1 MSCAVPAGPLTRRAV
16 TDLAMVCD
24 FDGTATVHDI
34 GDEISKHFCGADYL
48 ALQKKLFLQGKL
60 TTRAIIQS
68 IYTPIRAPEA
78 EVVAFALKAAK
89 LRPGFVE
96 LVGAARD
103 RGAPFFL
110 ASGGLRQ
117 YVEAV
122 VTAHLPADLRE
133 HLCITANVAEFSPEG
148 MRVSYPTDAESRAAG
163 CDVCGSCKRVAVAE
177 ARRTGAKYVI
187 GIGDGFADRCLVQF
201 ADRSYALEDSYLH
214 GYCRE
219 QRMACIPFTELYE
232 AAEAVRS
239 FTPAAERPRGR

>member
-1 MSCAVPAGPLTRRAV
+1 M
-16 TDLAMVCD
+16 TDLAVVCD

-48 ALQKKLFLQGKL
+48 ALQKKLFAEGKL

-78 EVVAFALKAAK
+78 EVVAFALQAAK
-89 LRPGFVE
+89 LRPGFRE
-96 LVGAARD
+96 LVAAARD

-122 VTAHLPADLRE
+122 IAAQLPKDLGAHVQVR
-133 HLCITANVAEFSPEG
+133 ANEAVFSPQG
-148 MRVSYPTDAESRAAG
+148 LRVTYPGDEESRAAG
-163 CDVCGSCKRVAVAE
+163 CEVCGSCKRVAVAE

-201 ADRSYALEDSYLH
+201 ADRTYAREGSFLH
-214 GYCRE
+214 HYC
-219 QRMACIPFTELYE
+219 QDHQLACTPFTDLYV
-232 AAEAVRS
+232 AAEAVRAYRAS
-239 FTPAAERPRGR
+239 AQRG

>member
-48 ALQKKLFLQGKL
+48 ALQKELFAEGKL

-78 EVVAFALKAAK
+78 DVIAFALQAAK
-89 LRPGFVE
+89 LRPGFSE
-96 LVGAARD
+96 LVAAARD

-122 VTAHLPADLRE
+122 IAAHLPPALSAWVKVR
-133 HLCITANVAEFSPEG
+133 ANEAVFAPEG
-148 MRVSYPTDAESRAAG
+148 LRVTYPGEAESRASG
-163 CDVCGSCKRVAVAE
+163 CEVCGSCKRVAVAE
-177 ARRTGAKYVI
+177 ARRAGATFVI

-201 ADRSYALEDSYLH
+201 ADRTFAREGSFLH
-214 GYCRE
+214 RYCQE
-219 QRMACIPFTELYE
+219 HELPCVPFTDLYG
-232 AAEAVRS
+232 AAEAVRDYRE
-239 FTPAAERPRGR
+239 TAQDP

>member
-1 MSCAVPAGPLTRRAV
+1 MRLPRPPAYKRGV
-16 TDLAMVCD
+16 TDLAVVCD
-24 FDGTATVHDI
+24 FDGTATVLDI
-34 GDEISKHFCGADYL
+34 GDEISRHFCGADYL
-48 ALQKKLFLQGKL
+48 ALQKKLFLEGKL

-68 IYTPIRAPEA
+68 IYTPVRAPEA
-78 EVVAFALKAAK
+78 EVIAFALTAAK
-89 LRPGFVE
+89 IRPGFVE
-96 LVGAARD
+96 LVAAARD

-122 VTAHLPADLRE
+122 LAAHLPADLRE
-133 HLCITANVAEFSPEG
+133 HVRIRANLAEFSPEG
-148 MRVSYPTDAESRAAG
+148 LRVSYPTDAESRAAG
-163 CDVCGSCKRVAVAE
+163 CDVCGSCKRVVVAE

-187 GIGDGFADRCLVQF
+187 GIGDGFADRCLAQF
-201 ADRSYALEDSYLH
+201 ADQTYALEDSYLH

-239 FTPAAERPRGR
+239 FTPAAERPRER